1 MQPTTT
7 YRGNFAFIE
16 DMLRKIRATNDLPK
30 ITLADK
36 TEIKKFYFEQL
47 ILAAQANIALL
58 EKGAQLLE
66 NNHY

>member
-16 DMLRKIRATNDLPK
+16 DMLSKIQATNDLPK

>member
-16 DMLRKIRATNDLPK
+16 DMLCKIRATNDLPK

-58 EKGAQLLE
+58 DKGAQLLE

>member
-16 DMLRKIRATNDLPK
+16 DMLSKIRATNDLPK
-30 ITLADK
+30 ITLEDK
-36 TEIKKFYFEQL
+36 AEIKKFYFEQL

-58 EKGAQLLE
+58 DKGAQLLE

>member
-36 TEIKKFYFEQL
+36 AEIKKFYFEQL

>member
-58 EKGAQLLE
+58 DKGAQLLE